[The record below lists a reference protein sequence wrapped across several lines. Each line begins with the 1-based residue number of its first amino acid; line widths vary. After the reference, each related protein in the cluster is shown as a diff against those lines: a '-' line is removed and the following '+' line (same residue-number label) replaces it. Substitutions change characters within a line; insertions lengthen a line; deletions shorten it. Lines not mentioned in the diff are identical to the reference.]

1 VIFCLRSPAWA
12 AVAGG
17 RPEKCKKRPGR
28 SLSAHWRHQFYTG
41 AVDDRTVPSLFSEA
55 EGEGGGGAFQS
66 HGPFPS
72 QHSSR
77 WPSAKDPENRSLRC
91 CRWPLRGG
99 GGLPIVFGK
108 AVLKGSPVTNRHTAT
123 ATSGAH
129 LPSLVKRG
137 GWGGGG
143 PVNRCLKVKWSELN
157 KAVAPIVQPTL

>member
-77 WPSAKDPENRSLRC
+77 WPSAKDPENRSLRRC
-91 CRWPLRGG
+91 QWPLRGG
-99 GGLPIVFGK
+99 GGLPMVFWK
-108 AVLKGSPVTNRHTAT
+108 
-123 ATSGAH
+123 
-129 LPSLVKRG
+129 
-137 GWGGGG
+137 GG
-143 PVNRCLKVKWSELN
+143 PEFVAASQAGQEAVYLRALIFFVSARTN
-157 KAVAPIVQPTL
+157 KRHHHLRGFNFRQVGAT